1 MADHPVNIFSPGTA
15 QNSEDTEQVSLCE
28 ALDRILHKGAVVY
41 GDLTVSVANI
51 DLLYLGL
58 PVILASLETA
68 RQFRVAAGCPGSL
81 DYEPQ

>member
-1 MADHPVNIFSPGTA
+1 LKDHTVDISGAGSPRVA
-15 QNSEDTEQVSLCE
+15 EEAEQISLCE

-41 GDLTVSVANI
+41 GEVTVSVANI

-58 PVILASLETA
+58 QVILASLETA
-68 RQFRVAAGCPGSL
+68 RGFRVGPGAAGEL